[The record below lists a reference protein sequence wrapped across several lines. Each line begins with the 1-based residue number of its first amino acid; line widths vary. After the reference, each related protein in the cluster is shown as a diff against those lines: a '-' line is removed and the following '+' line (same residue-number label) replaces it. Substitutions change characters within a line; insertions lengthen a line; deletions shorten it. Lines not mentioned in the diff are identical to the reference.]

1 MELGALVILSL
12 HGGSVRN
19 SLLLPSDQQSSA
31 QTRLRAVCVH
41 TLCTVA
47 DE

>member
-1 MELGALVILSL
+1 MELAAVVILSL

-19 SLLLPSDQQSSA
+19 SLFLPSDQQSSA
-31 QTRLRAVCVH
+31 QSHLRAVCIH
-41 TLCTVA
+41 TLCTMA